1 MHNGDG
7 SDLKLVGGSRGEVV
21 DLDLPR
27 VGRVHRQL
35 DPVRHSRVLLPIPE
49 RGEVETSIYWVVNFI
64 FMPHSPVFLSLFS
77 NCHNPI
83 ELIVTTC
90 ACGTQ
95 RTFPRFRPPAIDSH
109 VRHDSRLTDRD
120 LFPAMSA
127 AVGWATFSGRMHL
140 GLDWGQDA
148 EERRVGVQFQSCH
161 QWQSCH
167 PVAGCGFEEA
177 ACGLSPCHFCHLH
190 FPPNMVEKDQKHQ
203 RDAWKK

>member
-127 AVGWATFSGRMHL
+127 AVIMRQEPRWVGQPFLVGCIWGWTGDRMQRRGGLGCSFKAATSGRAATR
-140 GLDWGQDA
+140 W
-148 EERRVGVQFQSCH
+148 RV
-161 QWQSCH
+161 
-167 PVAGCGFEEA
+167 VA
-177 ACGLSPCHFCHLH
+177 S
-190 FPPNMVEKDQKHQ
+190 
-203 RDAWKK
+203 KKQPAVSVPATSATYPFLPTW